1 MSEMFDTLS
10 PLGLIIM
17 FAEVF
22 ESCDMNQD
30 GQIDQ
35 RELRVVLERHWQG
48 VTVTEERILRMID
61 AVDDDKDGRINFGE
75 FIKMMK
81 ARTVVKDLQEKMT
94 EMFRTFDVDNDGVI
108 TCEELRRVLEGV
120 GDTIT
125 QEQTQLI
132 IQRYDDNNDGVVSLQ
147 EFLATV
153 DEIRRK

>member
-1 MSEMFDTLS
+1 MILMFGD
-10 PLGLIIM
+10 
-17 FAEVF
+17 VF
-22 ESCDMNQD
+22 EACDMNQD
-30 GQIDQ
+30 GHIDQ

-75 FIKMMK
+75 FFKMMI

-94 EMFRTFDVDNDGVI
+94 EMFGTFDVDKDGVI
-108 TCEELRRVLEGV
+108 TSEEVRRVLHGV

-125 QEQTQLI
+125 QEQTELI

-147 EFLATV
+147 EFLATAV
-153 DEIRRK
+153 EEIKRK